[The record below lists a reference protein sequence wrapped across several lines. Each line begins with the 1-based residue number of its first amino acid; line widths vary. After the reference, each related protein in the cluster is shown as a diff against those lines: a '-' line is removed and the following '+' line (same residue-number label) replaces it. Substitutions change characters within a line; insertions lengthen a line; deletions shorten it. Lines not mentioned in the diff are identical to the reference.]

1 MDLTVNGIDSIQ
13 LQFSPTAAHALQ
25 LILAVIVFGVALEL
39 TLSDFRRLLREP
51 RIIAIGLSS
60 QLVALPLLTFALVSI
75 TDPLPSIALGL
86 MMTAA
91 CPGGNMSN
99 VLTHW
104 AGGRTSLS
112 MAMTTI
118 SSLVS
123 PVATPLTFA
132 LLGGFH
138 PATRE
143 AMHAVTVPY
152 SELVVTI
159 LFALVIPLIAGMTL
173 AERRPAFADRLRRP
187 LRRFGLFAF
196 FLFVVLAVAANY
208 AIFWQALATIFVLVL
223 VHNAIALATGWS
235 IAVLF
240 RVGEAERRAITFET
254 GIHNT
259 ALGLTLIFTYFQNMG
274 GMALVVAWWGV
285 WHLVTGG
292 LLARRWAAARPAL
305 PGIAAKG
312 RDS

>member
-1 MDLTVNGIDSIQ
+1 MSPAIDSVQ
-13 LQFSPTAAHALQ
+13 LQFSPTAVLGLQ
-25 LILAVIVFGVALEL
+25 LILAIVIFGVALEL
-39 TLSDFRRLLREP
+39 KLGDFARLLREP
-51 RIIAIGLSS
+51 RTVLIGLAS
-60 QLVALPLLTFALVSI
+60 QLVALPLLTFVLVSAAN
-75 TDPLPSIALGL
+75 PAPSIALGL

-123 PVATPLTFA
+123 PLTTPLIFA
-132 LLGGFH
+132 LLGGLH
-138 PATRE
+138 PATRG
-143 AMHAVTVPY
+143 AMRAVAVPY
-152 SELVVTI
+152 SELVGTI
-159 LFALVIPLIAGMTL
+159 LLALVLPLLLGMML
-173 AERRPAFADRLRRP
+173 AEHRPAIADRLRRP

-208 AIFWQALATIFVLVL
+208 ALFWQALTTIFLLVA
-223 VHNAIALATGWS
+223 VHNVLALATGWS
-235 IAVLF
+235 IASLL
-240 RVGEAERRAITFET
+240 RVGEPERRAITFET

-259 ALGLTLIFTYFQNMG
+259 ALGLTLIFSYFQGLG

-292 LLARRWAAARPAL
+292 LLARYWSRASETLR
-305 PGIAAKG
+305 
-312 RDS
+312 

>member
-1 MDLTVNGIDSIQ
+1 MTPAIDAVQ
-13 LQFSPTAAHALQ
+13 LQFSPAAVLGLQ
-25 LILAVIVFGVALEL
+25 LILAIVIFGVALEL
-39 TLSDFRRLLREP
+39 RLGDFARLLREP
-51 RIIAIGLSS
+51 RTVLIGLSS
-60 QLVALPLLTFALVSI
+60 QLVALPLLTFGLVSI
-75 TDPLPSIALGL
+75 VDPAPSIALGL

-123 PVATPLTFA
+123 PLTTPLIFA
-132 LLGGFH
+132 LLGGLH
-138 PATRE
+138 PATRG
-143 AMHAVTVPY
+143 AMRAVAVPY
-152 SELVVTI
+152 GELVGTI
-159 LFALVIPLIAGMTL
+159 VLALVLPLLLGMTL
-173 AERRPAFADRLRRP
+173 AERWPAIAHRLRRP
-187 LRRFGLFAF
+187 LKRFGLFAF

-208 AIFWQALATIFVLVL
+208 ALFWQALTTIFLLVAA
-223 VHNAIALATGWS
+223 HNALALATGWS
-235 IAVLF
+235 IASLL
-240 RVGEAERRAITFET
+240 RVGEPERRAITFET

-259 ALGLTLIFTYFQNMG
+259 ALGLTLIFSYFQGLG

-292 LLARRWAAARPAL
+292 LLARHWSRRSEPH
-305 PGIAAKG
+305 
-312 RDS
+312 R